1 MPIFL
6 KNIKNFKCMCK
17 KLLGG
22 FQVAEPPPRFFLNPT
37 VLLFVIQS
45 NIEFKSFTWRPEF
58 AVLSYVTDK
67 RALWSIT

>member
-1 MPIFL
+1 
-6 KNIKNFKCMCK
+6 MCK

-67 RALWSIT
+67 RAL